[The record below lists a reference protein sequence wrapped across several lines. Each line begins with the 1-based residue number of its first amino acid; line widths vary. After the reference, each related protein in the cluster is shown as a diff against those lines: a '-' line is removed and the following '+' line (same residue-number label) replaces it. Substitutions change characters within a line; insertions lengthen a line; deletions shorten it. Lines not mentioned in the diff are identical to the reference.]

1 MNAPMHS
8 PRGVARRT
16 TVLAV
21 AVGAIAAGLLVPGGS
36 ALTQAAPVNTA
47 EPRISGTP
55 VVGQRLTTSRGSWSG
70 NPTNYSYQWVRC
82 PQSGGRSDGS
92 DCAAIGGATTS
103 AYVLADGDV
112 GSRLRARVTA
122 SNRDGST
129 TVASNPTD
137 VVRAAVSRPRNTSRP
152 SISGSTAVNETL
164 RANVGT
170 WSGTQPITF
179 AFQWLRCDR
188 GGGDCITLSGFT
200 GDTYVVRDSDLDH
213 TLRVRVNASNSA
225 GSDSATSP
233 RTSVVQGPALPPGAI
248 RLSNGEISIPV
259 TSVPSNQRLIVD
271 RADFA
276 PNPVQSRQT
285 VITIRIK
292 VKDTRGYVVRDAL
305 VFVRSTPVVTATPAV
320 QRTGQDGWV
329 QYGVQPEADFPL
341 KNGYNVQFFV
351 KAYRAGDPVLAGVAG
366 SRLVQVGTGQ

>member
-1 MNAPMHS
+1 MNAPIHS
-8 PRGVARRT
+8 RRGAVRRMA
-16 TVLAV
+16 VLA
-21 AVGAIAAGLLVPGGS
+21 AAIGTIGAGLLVPGGS
-36 ALTQAAPVNTA
+36 ALTQAVPVNTG

-55 VVGQRLTTSRGSWSG
+55 VVGQRLTTNRGSWSG
-70 NPTNYSYQWVRC
+70 SPTSFDYQWVRC

-92 DCAAIGGATTS
+92 DCAAISGATTS
-103 AYVLADGDV
+103 AYVLGEGDV
-112 GSRLRARVTA
+112 GSRLRVRVTA
-122 SNRDGST
+122 RNRDGSAT
-129 TVASNPTD
+129 AASNPTD

-152 SISGSTAVNETL
+152 SISGSTSVNETL
-164 RANVGT
+164 RANVGN
-170 WSGTQPITF
+170 WNGTQPITF
-179 AFQWLRCDR
+179 SFQWLRCDR
-188 GGGDCITLSGFT
+188 GGGNCVTLSGAT

-213 TLRVRVNASNSA
+213 TLRVRVNASNAA

-233 RTSVVQGPALPPGAI
+233 RTGVVQGPALPPGAI

-271 RADFA
+271 RADFT
-276 PNPVQSRQT
+276 PNPVQTRNT
-285 VITIRIK
+285 VITIRVK

-305 VFVRSTPVVTATPAV
+305 VFVRSTPVVTATPAT

-341 KNGYNVQFFV
+341 KNGYNVQFYV